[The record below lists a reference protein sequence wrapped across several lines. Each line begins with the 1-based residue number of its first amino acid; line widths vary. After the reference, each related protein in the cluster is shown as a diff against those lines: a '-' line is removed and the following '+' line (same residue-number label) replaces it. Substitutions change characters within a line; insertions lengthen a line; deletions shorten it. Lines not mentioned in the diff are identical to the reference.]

1 MSEIKLTADTARL
14 NRRLSN
20 MIARQIPFAVSRA
33 LNQTAKDLIAANKK
47 DMQMRFDRPTNF
59 TLNAFFF
66 MYAKKGDTSVTIRR
80 KSMQAGKHYLEVQ
93 ESGGQRKMK
102 GFERNF
108 MYNLAYSGPISY
120 ITPTD
125 KTPILSNGNMSMGFL
140 RKVESQLRTASD
152 PAMRMNTQKPRKR
165 KARGKQ
171 YFVPDIT
178 HPLGQGRSAGVYE
191 RTPAGNVKKV
201 LNFVT
206 STPQY
211 TKRTRFHQNM
221 PRWASKILPGKL
233 RSSLRFAMETARF

>member
-1 MSEIKLTADTARL
+1 MANIRITADTRNL
-14 NRRLSN
+14 NRKMSN
-20 MIARQIPFAVSRA
+20 LIGRQLPFAVSRA
-33 LNQTAKDLIAANKK
+33 LNQTAKDLIQANKQ
-47 DMQMRFDRPTNF
+47 DMKMRFDRPVSF
-59 TLNAFFF
+59 TLNAYYF
-66 MYAKKGDTSVTIRR
+66 MYAKKGDTSVTIQR
-80 KSMQAGKHYLEVQ
+80 KSMQAKKHYLEVQ
-93 ESGGQRKMK
+93 EAGGQRSMK
-102 GFERNF
+102 GFEKNF

-125 KTPILSNGNMSMGFL
+125 KAPKLSNGNMSMGFL
-140 RKVESQLRTASD
+140 RKVEAQLRTASD
-152 PAMRMNTQKPRKR
+152 PAMRANTQKPRSR

-206 STPQY
+206 SAPQY